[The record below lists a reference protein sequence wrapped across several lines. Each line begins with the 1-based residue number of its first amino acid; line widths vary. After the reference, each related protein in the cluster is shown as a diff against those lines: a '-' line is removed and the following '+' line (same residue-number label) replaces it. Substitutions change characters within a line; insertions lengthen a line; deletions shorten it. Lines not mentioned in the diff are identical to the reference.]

1 MAAENS
7 DVMAS
12 KTSAAFWCSVYGSGI
27 IVSLVV
33 YGVLQER
40 IMAVE
45 YGGELFGYS
54 VFLVLCNRVAAVIF
68 SVCMALGKGEEL
80 SAKAPIWKYIIIS
93 FTNVYASTCQY
104 EALKYVSFAVQMLCK
119 SFKMMPVMVWGMI
132 IVGKSYGLRDWLV
145 ALAVTLGSTEFLMT
159 GPTSS
164 SSDPSNSMYGF
175 FFLFAFLV
183 LDGLTS
189 TMQEKLFKEHKVS
202 KYNQMSWVNGLSA
215 ITSLTTLVLT
225 GQLFPA
231 ISFGKNHPAFLGDTA
246 VLSAS
251 AVAGQFF
258 IYSQV
263 KEFGAL
269 AFAAT
274 MNVRQIV
281 STIVSYVRYN
291 NPITHL
297 QILGLL
303 FVFGALIYKSVMAL
317 LESGSQ
323 EEKKPLLSKGGKFES
338 SVEDNITEIKDKD
351 SKV

>member
-1 MAAENS
+1 
-7 DVMAS
+7 
-12 KTSAAFWCSVYGSGI
+12 
-27 IVSLVV
+27 
-33 YGVLQER
+33 
-40 IMAVE
+40 VE
-45 YGGELFGYS
+45 YSGELFGYS

-68 SVCMALGKGEEL
+68 SMGMALYKGEEL
-80 SAKAPIWKYIIIS
+80 GPKAPIWKYVIIS
-93 FTNVYASTCQY
+93 FSNVYASTCQY

-119 SFKMMPVMVWGMI
+119 SFKMMPVMVWGML

-145 ALAVTLGSTEFLMT
+145 AAAVTLGSTEFMMT

-164 SSDPSNSMYGF
+164 SSNTSNSLYGF
-175 FFLFAFLV
+175 VLLLAFLA

-202 KYNQMSWVNGLSA
+202 KYNQMSWVNGISSM
-215 ITSLTTLVLT
+215 TSLVTLVAA

-231 ISFGKNHPAFLGDTA
+231 IAFGGAHPAFLADAA

-251 AVAGQFF
+251 AVTSQFF

-269 AFAAT
+269 VFAAT
-274 MNVRQIV
+274 MNVRQIL
-281 STIVSYVRYN
+281 SIILSYIRYS

-297 QILGLL
+297 QILGL
-303 FVFGALIYKSVMAL
+303 VVIFGALIYKSIMAL
-317 LESGSQ
+317 MESGSK
-323 EEKKPLLSKGGKFES
+323 EEKQPLLSKEGKFES
-338 SVEDNITEIKDKD
+338 AAEDNIVQREDKD